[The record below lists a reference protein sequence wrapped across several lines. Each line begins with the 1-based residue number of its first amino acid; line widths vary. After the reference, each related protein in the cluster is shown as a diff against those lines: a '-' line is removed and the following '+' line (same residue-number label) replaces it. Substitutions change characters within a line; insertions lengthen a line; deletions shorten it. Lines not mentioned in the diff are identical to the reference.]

1 MDVSFTLDDIDV
13 TADLF
18 LKSIGT
24 KKVFAFYGEM
34 GAGKTTFI
42 HEVCRKMKVEGN
54 LSSPT
59 FSIINEYLLPDGEV
73 IFHLDLY
80 RINNVQE
87 AIDAGVEDCLHSGK
101 ACFVEWP
108 SKALQLMPAD
118 TLYCT
123 LSSLSDNTRK
133 LQINL

>member
-1 MDVSFTLDDIDV
+1 MDISFTLEDIDE
-13 TADLF
+13 TADIF
-18 LKSIGT
+18 LRSIGT
-24 KKVFAFYGEM
+24 NKVIAFYGEM

-59 FSIINEYLLPDGEV
+59 FSIINEYLLPDGGV

-87 AIDAGVEDCLHSGK
+87 AIDAGVEDCLYSGNI
-101 ACFVEWP
+101 CFVEWP
-108 SKALQLMPAD
+108 SKALQLIPAE

-123 LSSLSDNTRK
+123 LSSLSDNIRK

>member
-1 MDVSFTLDDIDV
+1 MDISFSLGDMDVA
-13 TADLF
+13 ADFF
-18 LKSIGT
+18 LRSIGT
-24 KKVFAFYGEM
+24 KKVIAFYGEM

-59 FSIINEYLLPDGEV
+59 FSIINEYLLQNGAI

-80 RINNVQE
+80 RIKNLQE
-87 AIDAGVEDCLHSGK
+87 AIDAGVEECLYSGK
-101 ACFVEWP
+101 ICFVEWP
-108 SKALQLMPAD
+108 SKALQLMPSD